1 MRSPVARM
9 VANSSASLRALCVLR
24 GLTRLPM
31 SSVGPLTDFRQ
42 LMSVENTSK
51 FGDGVAEGEA

>member
-1 MRSPVARM
+1 
-9 VANSSASLRALCVLR
+9 
-24 GLTRLPM
+24 M